1 MITYLQGD
9 ATNPVV
15 KPAMIVHICNDVGK
29 WGAGFV
35 LAISEKWKLPE
46 KKYREWLRKPD
57 EDFMLGKVQF
67 VDVGSD
73 ICIANMI
80 AQHNV
85 HKKGTPRG
93 IYIRYDALDTA
104 LQAVANYPNCR
115 SVPDNFTKDVSIHM
129 PRIGCGL
136 AGGTWEKIEPIIEK
150 NLSEFDVYVYDF

>member
-9 ATNPVV
+9 ATNPIV
-15 KPAMIVHICNDVGK
+15 KPAIIVHICNDVGA

-35 LAISEKWKLPE
+35 MAISQKWKLPE
-46 KKYREWLRKPD
+46 TKYREWLRKPD
-57 EDFMLGKVQF
+57 EDFILGKVQF

-73 ICIANMI
+73 IYIANMI
-80 AQHNV
+80 AQHNI

-104 LQAVANYPNCR
+104 LQAVANYR
-115 SVPDNFTKDVSIHM
+115 KDVSIHM

-150 NLSEFDVYVYDF
+150 NLSLAAFFL